1 MLLNFFKKIK
11 AELHLKQ
18 HADKLT
24 FLLQSEKID
33 TDMALE
39 KKNVNFL
46 RCVFIC
52 LSDRTPPCIDH
63 FCNTSFQEKIGSSK

>member
-39 KKNVNFL
+39 KKKRQFFKMRFYLPV
-46 RCVFIC
+46 
-52 LSDRTPPCIDH
+52 
-63 FCNTSFQEKIGSSK
+63 